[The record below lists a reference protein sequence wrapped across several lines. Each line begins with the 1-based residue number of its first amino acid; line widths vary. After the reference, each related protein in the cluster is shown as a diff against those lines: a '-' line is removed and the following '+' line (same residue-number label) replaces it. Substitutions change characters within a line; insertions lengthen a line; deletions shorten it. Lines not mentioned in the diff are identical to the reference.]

1 MNLERCLQNL
11 AHHPIPL
18 SEPCGLDVPQN
29 GLLAASKEGRREG
42 GKLSSLFLQ
51 GSKILS
57 AQSANLEVH
66 GIRRGNSG
74 AHVMRAQSM
83 NTHSEMPKS
92 GYESVFACKT
102 SDFEHQI
109 RAREAVVK
117 LLRLQSW
124 LRE

>member
-1 MNLERCLQNL
+1 MPPKICASPHPTVGALRFRCTAKWAPRRQ
-11 AHHPIPL
+11 
-18 SEPCGLDVPQN
+18 Q
-29 GLLAASKEGRREG
+29 GRKEG

-83 NTHSEMPKS
+83 VTHSEMPKS

-109 RAREAVVK
+109 QATEAVVK